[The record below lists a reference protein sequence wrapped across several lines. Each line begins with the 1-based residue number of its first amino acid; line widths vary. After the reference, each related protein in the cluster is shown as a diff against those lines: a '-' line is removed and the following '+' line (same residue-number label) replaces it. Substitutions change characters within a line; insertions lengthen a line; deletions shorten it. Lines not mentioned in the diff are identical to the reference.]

1 MADRAPAWIVLTLAA
16 ALFGAACSA
25 HARSTSEQRAVIVP
39 TEACGHASKTTGSG
53 IIGGPGEVLTAAH
66 GVIGASRVS
75 VATGSG
81 PMVSAGIAWLD
92 PTRDLA
98 VLSVSGVLAD
108 EVELAFAEG
117 GQSRIVSI
125 LGWWRYTPG

>member
-1 MADRAPAWIVLTLAA
+1 
-16 ALFGAACSA
+16 
-25 HARSTSEQRAVIVP
+25 
-39 TEACGHASKTTGSG
+39 
-53 IIGGPGEVLTAAH
+53 
-66 GVIGASRVS
+66 
-75 VATGSG
+75 
-81 PMVSAGIAWLD
+81 MVSAGIAWLD